1 MPHMRLKRENI
12 VKILLLLAALSVSL
26 MGIGAISFWE
36 NRQQEEAMWSQS
48 EKDQAARRRREG
60 WIQKDGVWYAPKQ
73 NLQTVLVIGLDE
85 MGPLESSESYNNGV
99 QADFLL
105 LAALDS
111 EDKTATLLHL
121 NRDTMAQIPVLG
133 VTGQAAGSTFGQLAL
148 AYTYG
153 SGLHDSCRNTV
164 QAVSELLHGVSID
177 HYIVVSMGAVPTLND
192 LVGGVTVTVLDD
204 FSALDEQM
212 VQGKTITL
220 TGEQALQYV
229 HRREGLEDSSNRSRM
244 ERQQQYLKALAK
256 QVKQLGEQP
265 SLSAQQLASLS
276 RYILSDCTLDAL
288 SRMTEQFAGYSLQ
301 PFEEVVGELRNGE
314 MYLEFYPDADRIE
327 QQVLRLFYEERR

>member
-12 VKILLLLAALSVSL
+12 VKLLLLLAALSVSL
-26 MGIGAISFWE
+26 MGIGVISLWE

-177 HYIVVSMGAVPTLND
+177 HYIAVSMGAVPTLND

-204 FSALDEQM
+204 FSALDEQI
-212 VQGKTITL
+212 ITL

-256 QVKQLGEQP
+256 QVEQLGEQP
-265 SLSAQQLASLS
+265 SLSTQQLASLS

-314 MYLEFYPDADRIE
+314 MYLEFYPDADRLE